1 MDMMRAGLLAVL
13 VGTAAVGATQYSK
26 PGHGSSTGWT
36 VERQGPPAGEHAG
49 RRTTGRTNPGAG
61 RRGWRWGH
69 DRGNR
74 RSAGTEWAD
83 EWQAGWSRKHRA
95 GRNTRRVGGLD
106 GTHARGGPHGG
117 TRSRRWTFEGSG
129 GRAAAR
135 RGGRGAGRS
144 ADHGY
149 DRSRGGERSVGGNR
163 YWSGDR
169 LGRRSHGGY
178 DRAGDRNGGRLPG

>member
-13 VGTAAVGATQYSK
+13 VGIAAVGATQQHSK
-26 PGHGSSTGWT
+26 PGHDSSTGWT
-36 VERQGPPAGEHAG
+36 VGRQGPPAGEHAG
-49 RRTTGRTNPGAG
+49 RRATGRTNPGAG

-95 GRNTRRVGGLD
+95 GRNTRRAGELD
-106 GTHARGGPHGG
+106 GTHARGRPHGG

-129 GRAAAR
+129 GRTGAR
-135 RGGRGAGRS
+135 RGGRGTGRF
-144 ADHGY
+144 ADRGY
-149 DRSRGGERSVGGNR
+149 DRSRGGDRS
-163 YWSGDR
+163 WSGDR
-169 LGRRSHGGY
+169 SGRRGHGGY
-178 DRAGDRNGGRLPG
+178 DRADDRNGGRPLG